1 MRQAIR
7 AIANAMPKLCG
18 AGVFAFAGYPAK
30 TVKGM
35 EGFFGLIAE
44 YDSNAGFKVTG
55 LYESSH
61 GDPEADPFNPKTHEI
76 GGVGGGTTAT
86 GRPLLFLPFNPFGG
100 YVLFNSGLGIYGG
113 TPYFGGGP
121 YVNVGT
127 ANSCP

>member
-1 MRQAIR
+1 
-7 AIANAMPKLCG
+7 MPKLCG

-86 GRPLLFLPFNPFGG
+86 GRPRGCSEPAGTQQPPDGNPNEIAPVHPAGR
-100 YVLFNSGLGIYGG
+100 
-113 TPYFGGGP
+113 
-121 YVNVGT
+121 
-127 ANSCP
+127 